1 MARAYFLHQI
11 KHKKDGTWDKGI
23 VVKDGGETDAENLA
37 SARQSYHD
45 YLGAYGYGHDADT
58 DYVACYITNEDAAC
72 ELLEKWDGRPKPE
85 PTPEPTPEP
94 ETEAAN
100 E

>member
-23 VVKDGGETDAENLA
+23 VVKDG
-37 SARQSYHD
+37 
-45 YLGAYGYGHDADT
+45 
-58 DYVACYITNEDAAC
+58 
-72 ELLEKWDGRPKPE
+72 RPKPE

>member
-23 VVKDGGETDAENLA
+23 VVKDGG
-37 SARQSYHD
+37 Q
-45 YLGAYGYGHDADT
+45 
-58 DYVACYITNEDAAC
+58 
-72 ELLEKWDGRPKPE
+72 KPE

-94 ETEAAN
+94 ETEAT
-100 E
+100 